1 MSIKEEMLMRQYAS
15 PNVTDRSASVIMID
29 TGKLVPVFIALAI
42 LCGLTAY
49 SFWEAH
55 QSSVETRMLE
65 YYVMEVDGKLMQ
77 AGIIRPAETWSARKA
92 KELKPEQETKP

>member
-1 MSIKEEMLMRQYAS
+1 MSMKGEILDRLYAS
-15 PNVTDRSASVIMID
+15 PNVSDRSASVIMID
-29 TGKLVPVFIALAI
+29 TGKLVPVFLALAI

-49 SFWEAH
+49 AFWEAH

-77 AGIIRPAETWSARKA
+77 ANIIKPSESWSARKA
-92 KELKPEQETKP
+92 KELKQQQEVEK